1 MIWYPTLFAAATSEP
16 TSGDPAASS
25 LLALAVILISAK
37 LGGELAVRLKQPAV
51 LGELLAG
58 VLLGNV
64 TLFHAQWIGTLE
76 FISLLSH
83 IGVVVLLFEI
93 GLEST
98 VSQMMSVG
106 RSALLVAVIGVACP
120 FVLGFGVT
128 RLMLPAAPTATA
140 LFLGATLTATSVGI
154 TARVFKDLSR
164 ENSSEARLI
173 LGASVLDDVLG
184 LMILTVVTQAIVSSN
199 GGSAFSATDI
209 VFTVLKALLFLIG
222 ALVVGRWLSPR
233 LFALASLLHARN
245 VLLPVSLGFCF
256 VLAYLAN
263 TLGLAPIVGAFA
275 AGLILEEVHY
285 RDLAKREQHTL
296 EGLIHPIS
304 SFLVPVFFVSMGMHV
319 DVASFLSTE
328 VALLALLLTL
338 VAVAG
343 KLVSGLGVLEKNV
356 SRLQVG
362 LGMIP
367 RGEVGLIFA
376 SVGSTLTV
384 QGQAV
389 VGPSTFSA
397 LVAMVM
403 ATTLLTPIFLSLSI
417 QRLKRAVDRF

>member
-1 MIWYPTLFAAATSEP
+1 MNWLRSLLASAPVEP
-16 TSGDPAASS
+16 GQGDPAASA
-25 LLALAVILISAK
+25 LLALAVILIGAK

-64 TLFHAQWIGTLE
+64 TFFHAQWIGKLE
-76 FISLLSH
+76 FINLLSH

-98 VSQMMSVG
+98 VAQMLKVG
-106 RSALLVAVIGVACP
+106 RSAVLVAVIGVVCP

-128 RLMLPAAPTATA
+128 RLLRPDEPLTTA

-154 TARVFKDLSR
+154 TARVFKDLSA

-173 LGASVLDDVLG
+173 LGAAVLDDVFG
-184 LMILTVVTQAIVSSN
+184 LMILTVVTQAIASTN
-199 GGSAFSATDI
+199 GGTAFSATDI
-209 VFTVLKALLFLIG
+209 ALTVLKALLFLIG
-222 ALVVGRWLSPR
+222 ALVIGRWLSPR
-233 LFALASLLHARN
+233 LFAVASLLHARN

-256 VLAYLAN
+256 VLAYVSN
-263 TLGLAPIVGAFA
+263 VLGLAPIVGAFA

-285 RDLAKREQHTL
+285 RDLVKREQHTL
-296 EGLIHPIS
+296 EALIHPIS
-304 SFLVPVFFVSMGMHV
+304 SFLVPVFFVLMGMHV
-319 DVASFLSTE
+319 DVTSFLNLD
-328 VALLALLLTL
+328 VALLACVLTV
-338 VAVAG
+338 VAVVG
-343 KLVSGLGVLEKNV
+343 KVIAGLGVLDESI

-376 SVGSTLTV
+376 SVGAGLTV
-384 QGQAV
+384 QGQPV

-403 ATTLLTPIFLSLSI
+403 ATTLLTPVFLTLSI
-417 QRLKRAVDRF
+417 QRRKPV